1 MLWRL
6 VLNRLRWGS
15 IMSIACLLVAG
26 CNKYQHKKP
35 DPTKGVVT
43 GTVVCTDP
51 GKPARFATVT
61 LTAAPKAGEK
71 SDSGDPLPAAETTV
85 TDLDGRFRLEAVPSG
100 HYYAFATLEGY
111 LDPTLALN
119 PDKLNATPAGVEQRR
134 YAIEQWK
141 DHLTEV
147 TVAVRRV
154 SEVSI
159 QIERGAE
166 IAGTVTFDDGSPAI
180 GMHFQVFR
188 KTEKGDWTD
197 VGLPLMDSWTIHAL
211 SDGHGRFSITN
222 LPAGEYTVC
231 TLMPADTEPSA
242 PRVCLGNVF
251 RRKNAATVKVHA
263 GEMAGG
269 TDIEIPLT
277 GLHSVSGTVTA
288 LVDGHA
294 LGKGTLRLLYADD
307 REKAREVALEEDGS
321 FSFEYVPEGK
331 YTLRVEGAQDA
342 DVKGADAA
350 QGDPD
355 AAAQKAAPVV
365 RYADK
370 EMPLTVAEVVE
381 DVNLALATVAPG
393 NATAPANAE
402 KQ

>member
-1 MLWRL
+1 
-6 VLNRLRWGS
+6 LNRLRWGS
-15 IMSIACLLVAG
+15 ILSISCLLMAG

-43 GTVVCTDP
+43 GTVMCTDT
-51 GKPARFATVT
+51 GKPARFASVI
-61 LTAAPKAGEK
+61 LSVAPKKDTKVDEQIREGN
-71 SDSGDPLPAAETTV
+71 PLPTTEFTE
-85 TDLDGRFRLEAVPSG
+85 TDLEGRFRIEAVQPG

-111 LDPTLALN
+111 LDPALGL
-119 PDKLNATPAGVEQRR
+119 DLTRLNAASSDGERNLEV
-134 YAIEQWK
+134 IEQWK

-166 IAGTVTFDDGSPAI
+166 IAGTVTFDDGTPAI

-188 KTEKGDWTD
+188 KTEKGAWTD
-197 VGLPLMDSWTIHAL
+197 VGLSLMDSWTIHAL

-231 TLMPADTEPSA
+231 TLMPADNEPSA

-251 RRKNAATVKVHA
+251 RRKNAKTVKVHA
-263 GEMAGG
+263 GETAGG

-277 GLHSVSGTVTA
+277 GLHTVSGTVTA
-288 LVDGHA
+288 VVDGHA

-331 YTLRVEGAQDA
+331 YILRVEGAQDA
-342 DVKGADAA
+342 EAKGGDAGPGDADAA
-350 QGDPD
+350 T
-355 AAAQKAAPVV
+355 QKAAPVI
-365 RYADK
+365 RYTDK
-370 EMPLTVAEVVE
+370 EMPLTVQE
-381 DVNLALATVAPG
+381 DVVDVSMALVVAP
-393 NATAPANAE
+393 PP
-402 KQ
+402 KPQDQ